1 MALPQDPST
10 DRVSCLQRQNFGKAT
25 APCVEKASE
34 DGHAVYTRE
43 YSGATVELDYDSWVG
58 KVTTK
63 EGRVF

>member
-1 MALPQDPST
+1 M
-10 DRVSCLQRQNFGKAT
+10 QRQDFGKAT

-43 YSGATVELDYDSWVG
+43 YSGATVELDCDSWVG